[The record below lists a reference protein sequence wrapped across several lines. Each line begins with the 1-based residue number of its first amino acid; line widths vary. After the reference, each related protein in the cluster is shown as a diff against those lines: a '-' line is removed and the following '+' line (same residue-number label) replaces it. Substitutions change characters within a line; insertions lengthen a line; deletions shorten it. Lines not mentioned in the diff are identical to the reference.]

1 MIACGGWEPT
11 CAAHCASV
19 SKELTCIQVARNE
32 TRLRAVEWRTWG
44 LNGKYYDFWCC
55 EDELRPRGSLEVK
68 PSSLVV
74 DCWWQWSRKELV
86 QYQWEALLGNGGVVW
101 ARFLARQRSS
111 FLWWSASWILPAS
124 RAIGELFRWS
134 AGELSF
140 NPKFLNFQL
149 LFHPYGFG
157 SDTCA
162 ALCSLARTFVIL
174 N

>member
-68 PSSLVV
+68 PSSLGV

-86 QYQWEALLGNGGVVW
+86 QYQLEALFGQWKCSLGKV
-101 ARFLARQRSS
+101 LARQEVH
-111 FLWWSASWILPAS
+111 FH
-124 RAIGELFRWS
+124 GD
-134 AGELSF
+134 LSK
-140 NPKFLNFQL
+140 KFWK
-149 LFHPYGFG
+149 
-157 SDTCA
+157 
-162 ALCSLARTFVIL
+162 ARTMTSRLWGLFMEVDASGFKNRWWTSIQVVCRIFWSTAGKL
-174 N
+174 

>member
-1 MIACGGWEPT
+1 MKACGGCEPT
-11 CAAHCASV
+11 CASM
-19 SKELTCIQVARNE
+19 SEELTGIRVSRNK
-32 TRLRAVEWRTWG
+32 TWLRAVEWLRLVGWTESILMLWG
-44 LNGKYYDFWCC
+44 WAT
-55 EDELRPRGSLEVK
+55 PRGSLEVK
-68 PSSLVV
+68 PSSLGV

-86 QYQWEALLGNGGVVW
+86 QYQREALLGNGGVVW
-101 ARFLARQRSS
+101 ARFLARQRRS

-140 NPKFLNFQL
+140 NPKFLNFQPL
-149 LFHPYGFG
+149 NHPYGFG